1 MIEILKYQGF
11 GVFKNKE
18 VLILSED
25 IGGLTLIG
33 RFVRTE
39 LIQKQEDGKQNNEA
53 VKK

>member
-11 GVFKNKE
+11 GMFKDKE

-33 RFVRTE
+33 HFVKTE
-39 LIQKQEDGKQNNEA
+39 LVQKLEEKEDNDKG
-53 VKK
+53 